1 MWGRTVSLQPQLSR
15 ASSMPSTKSL
25 VAYYERM
32 ECNNSLNKD
41 IKMDNDSP
49 RLSYETY
56 QEQAICVSKV
66 ADPSNNTLNKYILIK
81 CPTLSPPHGQT
92 MHTALDSPHVED
104 MVININLLY
113 DPNAPMEPKLWNR
126 NFHPISLHS
135 LMEHLASDSKNIKD
149 SLNFIAKYISNK
161 QVDSSKSND
170 LEDFYGIGKA
180 IWNFI
185 SSVY

>member
-1 MWGRTVSLQPQLSR
+1 
-15 ASSMPSTKSL
+15 MPSTKSL

-56 QEQAICVSKV
+56 QEQAICVSKM

-92 MHTALDSPHVED
+92 MYTALDSPHVED

-113 DPNAPMEPKLWNR
+113 DPNYRPA
-126 NFHPISLHS
+126 IAS
-135 LMEHLASDSKNIKD
+135 HL
-149 SLNFIAKYISNK
+149 
-161 QVDSSKSND
+161 VTSSRLINGGQQSELVLD
-170 LEDFYGIGKA
+170 A
-180 IWNFI
+180 A
-185 SSVY
+185 

>member
-1 MWGRTVSLQPQLSR
+1 MS
-15 ASSMPSTKSL
+15 STKSL
-25 VAYYERM
+25 VAYYERI

-49 RLSYETY
+49 ELSYETY

-66 ADPSNNTLNKYILIK
+66 ADLSNNTLNKYILIK
-81 CPTLSPPHGQT
+81 YPILSLPHSQT
-92 MHTALDSPHVED
+92 MHTALDSSHVED

-113 DPNAPMEPKLWNR
+113 DPNTPIESKLWDR
-126 NFHPISLHS
+126 NFHPISLHG
-135 LMEHLASDSKNIKD
+135 LMEHLALGSKNIKD

-161 QVDSSKSND
+161 QVDFSKSND
-170 LEDFYGIGKA
+170 LKDFYSIGKA